1 MAMTRSAPFN
11 FLPDLQRPLR
21 DALRGV
27 ATLADA
33 AEDALEPASA
43 LLPERLRSRFHSAL
57 KSIER
62 AGKRLISAPID
73 AGLMTASAGF
83 MAGADRERGARQ
95 ACATVFVFAWEHLAE
110 ASVKHHY
117 MISETIVADRF
128 FRVANNSGARGADFA
143 AALMTEIRGS
153 SAIGRIPGLAR
164 GIHPD
169 EAGEIDLALLSIA
182 TWMLSSRPET
192 LGEEEKLLDLSLA
205 LVRALHIEAPDI
217 FDDQARL
224 SGFLAETSAHL

>member
-1 MAMTRSAPFN
+1 M
-11 FLPDLQRPLR
+11 PLR

-33 AEDALEPASA
+33 AEEALEPAST

-73 AGLMTASAGF
+73 AALMQAAAGF
-83 MAGADRERGARQ
+83 MTGADKEREARQ
-95 ACATVFVFAWEHLAE
+95 ACATVFVYAWEHLAE
-110 ASVKHHY
+110 ASVKHHT
-117 MISETIVADRF
+117 MISETIVSDRF
-128 FRVANNSGARGADFA
+128 YRVAGQSGARGADFA
-143 AALMTEIRGS
+143 AALMSDIRGS

-164 GIHPD
+164 GIRPD
-169 EAGEIDLALLSIA
+169 EAGEIDLALLAIA
-182 TWMLSSRPET
+182 TWMLSSRPDS
-192 LGEEEKLLDLSLA
+192 LGEEEKLLDLALA

-224 SGFLAETSAHL
+224 SSFLAETAAHL